1 MEVMSVLA
9 PQALKKTETVSVP
22 MLMSVPLEGTLADLM
37 EFVLTL
43 FFVTAQPD
51 LLANAK
57 MGSKV
62 VILPELSSAQILTS
76 VMMIIIASI
85 AVLADV
91 VKTLTEVS
99 SATAPRVSN

>member
-1 MEVMSVLA
+1 
-9 PQALKKTETVSVP
+9 
-22 MLMSVPLEGTLADLM
+22 MLMSVPPEGTLADLT

-57 MGSKV
+57 MDSKA
-62 VILPELSSAQILTS
+62 VILPELSSAQISTS

-99 SATAPRVSN
+99 SATAPRVSI